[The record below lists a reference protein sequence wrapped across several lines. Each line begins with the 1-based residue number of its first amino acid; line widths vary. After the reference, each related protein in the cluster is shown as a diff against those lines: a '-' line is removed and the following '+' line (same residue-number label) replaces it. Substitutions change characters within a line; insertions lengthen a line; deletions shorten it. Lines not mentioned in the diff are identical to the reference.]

1 MNTLFILKEIYELKS
16 VEDPAPIDVTTL
28 VSFLVQL
35 EMLCWEKLDPFL
47 NFLNL
52 FWLLI

>member
-1 MNTLFILKEIYELKS
+1 MNALFILKEIYELKS

-35 EMLCWEKLDPFL
+35 EM
-47 NFLNL
+47 
-52 FWLLI
+52 